1 MILHLFGPKMADLV
15 AAAAPRVP
23 VDPATPGQW
32 PTCPVYVVVRE
43 AQDAAL
49 LERDVARHLQNLPE
63 YVDVAYLTE
72 ERADGATPGKAIEYF
87 ADARVRVTGVTR
99 TLVKRREGARIDMP
113 GLVWDLGTAAKGC
126 RGCTF
131 AVGDAC
137 TEVGI
142 PLSDKRRTLG
152 LLGRATLAWIDE
164 HTEADYATPKPG
176 APECPGR
183 VQQERK

>member
-15 AAAAPRVP
+15 AAAKPRVP
-23 VDPATPGQW
+23 VAPEELW

-43 AQDAAL
+43 QQDAAL
-49 LERDVARHLQNLPE
+49 LERQVARHLQHLPE

-72 ERADGATPGKAIEYF
+72 ERADGTTPGKAIEYY
-87 ADARVRVTGVTR
+87 ADARVRVTGATC
-99 TLVKRREGARIDMP
+99 TLVKRREGAHIDMP
-113 GLVWDLGTAAKGC
+113 GLVWDLAGRAKGC
-126 RGCTF
+126 SDCAL
-131 AVGDAC
+131 AVGDVC
-137 TEVGI
+137 VEVGI
-142 PLSDKRRTLG
+142 PGSDKRRTLG

-183 VQQERK
+183 VQKECT